1 LNKRCVHHDD
11 VSIKFEI
18 DLKKRSLNTQY
29 DWLEKKK
36 YSLDIKQMKNFVDIT
51 RRVKNLTVI
60 LKILKKVDDIFIF
73 NVEQRRVF
81 DRILSHYLKDDDF

>member
-1 LNKRCVHHDD
+1 LNKRCAHHDD
-11 VSIKFEI
+11 VLIKFEI

-51 RRVKNLTVI
+51 RRIKNLTVI
-60 LKILKKVDDIFIF
+60 FRILKKADDIFIL
-73 NVEQRRVF
+73 NV
-81 DRILSHYLKDDDF
+81 